1 MCVMRMRRAA
11 LGAGALAMTAAA
23 LVAPPVAQADIQVTP
38 RVVNGVKGPEKEF
51 QALVAVGDKRQQRSR
66 GMRTAQI
73 CGGTLTTP
81 TLVIT
86 AAHCVAG
93 RQASSLV
100 VGWYPNGDLRS
111 NQGRVVD
118 VQAIRIHPRYDTT
131 SQANDIAVITLA
143 SAIDGVRTLTP
154 ANAEEAATLAGPGA
168 PARVAGWGAT
178 NKQPPWQQ
186 SPTYRV
192 GNLVVFP
199 RSSCGGGEPY
209 SIGSVTFRGYKR
221 GDVVRSKMICA
232 AGVRKDKPV
241 DSCVGDSG
249 GPLVA
254 GSGSKRRIIGV
265 VSWGLDECGTTRG
278 AGVYVR
284 VSAYSSWLERAGVPV
299 APHIPRIARA
309 TVTSTSMKI
318 TVAPSK
324 AGVAADSYTV
334 SARGPRDKVFT
345 CTVAAPPRPAKA
357 SCTIDGL
364 KSGAEYVVHAVAQHR
379 GAKSRPSP
387 ERQVTTE

>member
-1 MCVMRMRRAA
+1 MGVTRMRRAA

-23 LVAPPVAQADIQVTP
+23 LVAPPTASADVQVTP
-38 RVVNGVKGPEKEF
+38 RIVNGVKGPEKEF
-51 QALVAVGDKRQQRSR
+51 QALVAVGDRRQQRSQ
-66 GMRTAQI
+66 GMRAAQI

-86 AAHCVAG
+86 AAHCVTG

-100 VGWYPNGDLRS
+100 VGSYPNGDLRS
-111 NQGRVVD
+111 KQGRVVD

-154 ANAEEAATLAGPGA
+154 ANAQEAETLAGPGA
-168 PARVAGWGAT
+168 SARVAGWGAT
-178 NKQPPWQQ
+178 NKEPPWQQ

-199 RSSCGGGEPY
+199 RTSCGGGQDFTYE
-209 SIGSVTFRGYKR
+209 GVTFRGYKR

-232 AGVRKDKPV
+232 AGLRKDKPV

-265 VSWGLDECGTTRG
+265 VSWGLDECGSTRG

-284 VSAYSSWLERAGVPV
+284 VSAYASWLERAGVPV
-299 APHIPRIARA
+299 APHSPRIAR
-309 TVTSTSMKI
+309 TRVTDTSMKI
-318 TVAPSK
+318 TVAPAK
-324 AGVAADSYTV
+324 AGVAPDAYRV
-334 SARGPRDKVFT
+334 SARGPRDTAFT
-345 CTVAAPPRPAKA
+345 CTVAARPRPAKA

-364 KSGAEYVVHAVAQHR
+364 KSGVEYVVHAVAQHR
-379 GAKSRPSP
+379 GATSWPSQ
-387 ERQVTTE
+387 ERRVTTK